1 MNHKERL
8 NVRCKEHVKGKSL
21 AKLLRD
27 NKGQSS
33 YLGVSSRPH
42 FSSKMLGSESS
53 SDKERSLNLRKHGS
67 LCLLGAA
74 DKALYELLSLGMP
87 FFELRSVREIKTSSI
102 FEVKASGVKSFD
114 ERRSKIFAFAG
125 GCLVVLSF
133 WSFFVQGTIGV
144 YVNNWATKLSF
155 IIWIFFAGITE
166 MTNAGDCPVQEG
178 QVGFF

>member
-33 YLGVSSRPH
+33 FLGVSSRPH

-53 SDKERSLNLRKHGS
+53 SDKERSLNLRKHGR

-74 DKALYELLSLGMP
+74 DKVLYELLSLEIP
-87 FFELRSVREIKTSSI
+87 FLELLILRVRKTSSI
-102 FEVKASGVKSFD
+102 FEVPAKDSKSVFELD
-114 ERRSKIFAFAG
+114 SKILAIVS
-125 GCLVVLSF
+125 GC
-133 WSFFVQGTIGV
+133 
-144 YVNNWATKLSF
+144 
-155 IIWIFFAGITE
+155 
-166 MTNAGDCPVQEG
+166 
-178 QVGFF
+178 